1 MIGLVPIGE
10 MARSLGVA
18 VVTLRRWERSGKLL
32 PTLRTAGG
40 HRRYGELTRT
50 AAAGKTVL
58 YARVSCSDQK
68 ADLERQKARLLA
80 HAAKNG
86 WEGCE
91 PIADL
96 GSGLNFRKRGLLRL
110 LDMLL
115 RGKVSRL
122 VIGNKDRLLRF
133 GAELVFRLCAVMR
146 VEVVIVDAPG
156 QASFE
161 ADLAR
166 DVLEIITVFP
176 AKLHGARSAK
186 RRRGD
191 AVPAC

>member
-1 MIGLVPIGE
+1 MC
-10 MARSLGVA
+10 
-18 VVTLRRWERSGKLL
+18 
-32 PTLRTAGG
+32 
-40 HRRYGELTRT
+40 
-50 AAAGKTVL
+50 AAGTG
-58 YARVSCSDQK
+58 ARAGAASWRVSCSDQK

-115 RGKVSRL
+115 RGKVARL
-122 VIGNKDRLLRF
+122 VIENKDGLLRF
-133 GAELVFRLCAVMR
+133 GAELVFRLCAVMG
-146 VEVVIVDAPG
+146 VAVVIVDAPG
-156 QASFE
+156 QSSFE

-176 AKLHGARSAK
+176 AKLYGARSAK